1 MQSRERL
8 CVALDGALELAGH
21 GIVEVARLGDG
32 FENIGML
39 VAQRAE
45 QAVLEGAYAVDRQW
59 IEIAVDSGIDDA
71 DLLLHAQR
79 RELRL
84 LEQFGEPRAAVEQ
97 ALGGGVEIGAE
108 LRERRHLAVLRQLAL
123 DAAGDLLHRLG

>member
-8 CVALDGALELAGH
+8 DVALDCALELG
-21 GIVEVARLGDG
+21 GRRVVKVARLGDG

-45 QAVLEGAYAVDRQW
+45 QAVLEGAYAVDRQR
-59 IEIAVDSGIDDA
+59 IEIAVDAGIDDA
-71 DLLLHAQR
+71 DLLFHTQR

-84 LEQFGEPRAAVEQ
+84 LEEFSEPRAAVEQ
-97 ALGGGVEIGAE
+97 ALRGGVKVGAE
-108 LRERRHLAVLRQLAL
+108 LREGGHLAVLRQL
-123 DAAGDLLHRLG
+123 

>member
-8 CVALDGALELAGH
+8 SVALDGALELAGRR
-21 GIVEVARLGDG
+21 IVEVARLGDG

-45 QAVLEGAYAVDRQW
+45 QTVLEGAYAVDRQR
-59 IEIAVDSGIDDA
+59 IEIAVDPGKDDA
-71 DLLLHAQR
+71 DLLLQGQR

-97 ALGGGVEIGAE
+97 ALRGGVKVGAE
-108 LRERRHLAVLRQLAL
+108 L
-123 DAAGDLLHRLG
+123 